1 MADLKGKEGS
11 AAVSPLL
18 TVGGSAI
25 SAQAEKAL
33 SRSPEL
39 VSVGAGEQ
47 SPEER
52 LAQRCHEMGVTEAHA
67 AELCA
72 LGVHAVQQL
81 ASPSSR
87 ICMRTLVTFA
97 ALGHGDLQLADSML
111 ALPGEPE
118 SPELRL
124 LDLSARLY
132 RVCVESEQPSGQP
145 LAAMNALTEALLPV
159 LGVGSPL
166 ARLSRGYA
174 GLTMS
179 EVLLRLGDVGAARQ
193 QLELVADEPSMPPG
207 IAVIAGMLLGGIEQA
222 VGRNDLALGHI
233 QVALHRASQLGAA
246 AAEERL
252 LRMVLVG
259 LLMFDS
265 RRYGLAM
272 LDDVTAG
279 KYGPPPSGNGAV
291 ARLYRVL
298 ALIAREPPM
307 PLAARAAV
315 REEVHFLQG
324 RHNSAGWS
332 LLLTS
337 LIAGALTGAGDTCEA
352 YGLLVQAAAELR
364 CRYLDGVADLCD
376 RQIAAMRHE
385 LGPDAFDELL
395 TEAQRRRH
403 QLLAVTQKHSE
414 HGIEYAPALHHSGS
428 PRH

>member
-174 GLTMS
+174 GLTS
-179 EVLLRLGDVGAARQ
+179 RACRRESRSSPACCSAESSRRSAATISRS
-193 QLELVADEPSMPPG
+193 DTFRWRCIG
-207 IAVIAGMLLGGIEQA
+207 
-222 VGRNDLALGHI
+222 
-233 QVALHRASQLGAA
+233 RAS
-246 AAEERL
+246 
-252 LRMVLVG
+252 
-259 LLMFDS
+259 
-265 RRYGLAM
+265 LA
-272 LDDVTAG
+272 
-279 KYGPPPSGNGAV
+279 
-291 ARLYRVL
+291 
-298 ALIAREPPM
+298 
-307 PLAARAAV
+307 
-315 REEVHFLQG
+315 
-324 RHNSAGWS
+324 
-332 LLLTS
+332 
-337 LIAGALTGAGDTCEA
+337 
-352 YGLLVQAAAELR
+352 
-364 CRYLDGVADLCD
+364 
-376 RQIAAMRHE
+376 
-385 LGPDAFDELL
+385 
-395 TEAQRRRH
+395 RRRRKS
-403 QLLAVTQKHSE
+403 ACCGWCS
-414 HGIEYAPALHHSGS
+414 SGC
-428 PRH
+428 